1 MDDHRHF
8 GYITIYVIKKE
19 TMSIYYAI
27 QTYLF
32 PSLISSFL
40 SHQHGHEK
48 AHFWDLPQTIGNHMG
63 TYEEKKKKKEGIESV
78 NLMWSKS

>member
-1 MDDHRHF
+1 MMPKFYFHFWVYKHIWPNIPMDDHRHF

-48 AHFWDLPQTIGNHMG
+48 AHF
-63 TYEEKKKKKEGIESV
+63 
-78 NLMWSKS
+78 